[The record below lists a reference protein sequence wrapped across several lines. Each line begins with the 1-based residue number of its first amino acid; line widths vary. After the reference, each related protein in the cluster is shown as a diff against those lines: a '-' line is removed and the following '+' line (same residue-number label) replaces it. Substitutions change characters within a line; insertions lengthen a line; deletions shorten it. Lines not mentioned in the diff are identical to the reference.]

1 MRSHRGISAL
11 VAAAALVF
19 VSNARAGNESQGR
32 DDRDQCR
39 ENDSAA
45 KGDSDGPRILQ
56 ADADTSNLFIH
67 GTGFGTKNGTVTLGG
82 QRLGVASW
90 SPTDI
95 VAVVPQSLLPA
106 SYLLTVTPAH
116 GRCVRAAFDVAVGGG
131 GQGSVGPPG
140 PVGPAGPAGPRG
152 ATGPAGAAGPAGPIG
167 PAGPQGPSGLTG
179 PPGATGPAGANGPPG
194 PAGAIGPPGPA
205 GAIGPPGP
213 AGAIGLP
220 GPAGAIGPPGPAGA
234 IGPPGPA
241 GPQGPIGFTGPAGSV
256 GAPGPI
262 GLPGPAGP
270 QGPIGFTGPA
280 GSVGAPGP
288 IGLPGP
294 SGPPG
299 SDGATGPAGPQGSPG
314 ATGPAGPPGPP
325 GSQGPS
331 AGFTAQFGL
340 STTPVTVTNTSV
352 TSLFVPLGS
361 YIVSSKVVLTNNSA
375 TPTNVACFLA
385 QGTSGRTVDRSDS
398 FLDASVS
405 VELTLHAAVQ
415 VNVAGDGQLW
425 LNCTRFASAIVTAAN
440 SQLTAIQVGTLT
452 ASPGP

>member
-56 ADADTSNLFIH
+56 ADADSSNLFIH

-95 VAVVPQSLLPA
+95 VAVVPQNLLPA

-116 GRCVRAAFDVAVGGG
+116 GRCVRAAFDVAVGAG

-234 IGPPGPA
+234 IGP
-241 GPQGPIGFTGPAGSV
+241 
-256 GAPGPI
+256 
-262 GLPGPAGP
+262 PGPAGP

>member
-11 VAAAALVF
+11 VAAAAFVF
-19 VSNARAGNESQGR
+19 VSDARAGNESQGR

-95 VAVVPQSLLPA
+95 VAVVPQNLLPA

-116 GRCVRAAFDVAVGGG
+116 GRCVRAAFDVAVGAG

-205 GAIGPPGP
+205 GAIG
-213 AGAIGLP
+213 L
-220 GPAGAIGPPGPAGA
+220 PGPAGA

-262 GLPGPAGP
+262 GLPGP
-270 QGPIGFTGPA
+270 T
-280 GSVGAPGP
+280 
-288 IGLPGP
+288 
-294 SGPPG
+294 GPPG
-299 SDGATGPAGPQGSPG
+299 SDGATGPAGPQGSAG

-361 YIVSSKVVLTNNSA
+361 YIVSSKVVLSNNSA

>member
-116 GRCVRAAFDVAVGGG
+116 GRCVRAAFDVAVGAG

-205 GAIGPPGP
+205 GAIGP
-213 AGAIGLP
+213 
-220 GPAGAIGPPGPAGA
+220 
-234 IGPPGPA
+234 
-241 GPQGPIGFTGPAGSV
+241 
-256 GAPGPI
+256 
-262 GLPGPAGP
+262 PGPAGP

>member
-116 GRCVRAAFDVAVGGG
+116 GRCVRAAFDVAVGAG

-205 GAIGPPGP
+205 G
-213 AGAIGLP
+213 
-220 GPAGAIGPPGPAGA
+220 
-234 IGPPGPA
+234 
-241 GPQGPIGFTGPAGSV
+241 
-256 GAPGPI
+256 
-262 GLPGPAGP
+262 P

-325 GSQGPS
+325 GGQGPS

>member
-116 GRCVRAAFDVAVGGG
+116 GRCVRAAFDVAVGAG

-179 PPGATGPAGANGPPG
+179 PPGATGPAGAN
-194 PAGAIGPPGPA
+194 
-205 GAIGPPGP
+205 
-213 AGAIGLP
+213 
-220 GPAGAIGPPGPAGA
+220 
-234 IGPPGPA
+234 GPPGPA

>member
-116 GRCVRAAFDVAVGGG
+116 GRCVRAAFDVAVGAG

-234 IGPPGPA
+234 IGP
-241 GPQGPIGFTGPAGSV
+241 
-256 GAPGPI
+256 
-262 GLPGPAGP
+262 PGPAGP

>member
-116 GRCVRAAFDVAVGGG
+116 GRCVRAAFDVAVGAG

-213 AGAIGLP
+213 AGPQGPIGFTGPAGSVGAPGPIGLP

-262 GLPGPAGP
+262 GLPGP
-270 QGPIGFTGPA
+270 
-280 GSVGAPGP
+280 
-288 IGLPGP
+288 

-299 SDGATGPAGPQGSPG
+299 SDGATGPAGPQGSAG

>member
-11 VAAAALVF
+11 VAAAAFVF
-19 VSNARAGNESQGR
+19 VSDARAGNESQGR

-56 ADADTSNLFIH
+56 ADADSSNLFIH

-116 GRCVRAAFDVAVGGG
+116 GRCVRAAFDVAVGAG

-194 PAGAIGPPGPA
+194 PAGAIGP
-205 GAIGPPGP
+205 
-213 AGAIGLP
+213 
-220 GPAGAIGPPGPAGA
+220 
-234 IGPPGPA
+234 
-241 GPQGPIGFTGPAGSV
+241 
-256 GAPGPI
+256 
-262 GLPGPAGP
+262 PGPAGP

>member
-11 VAAAALVF
+11 VAAAAFVF
-19 VSNARAGNESQGR
+19 VSDARAGNESQGR

-116 GRCVRAAFDVAVGGG
+116 GRCVRAAFDVAVGAG

-262 GLPGPAGP
+262 GLPGP
-270 QGPIGFTGPA
+270 
-280 GSVGAPGP
+280 
-288 IGLPGP
+288 

-325 GSQGPS
+325 GGQGPS

>member
-19 VSNARAGNESQGR
+19 VSDARAGNESQGR

-116 GRCVRAAFDVAVGGG
+116 GRCVRAAFDVAVGAG

-234 IGPPGPA
+234 IGP
-241 GPQGPIGFTGPAGSV
+241 
-256 GAPGPI
+256 
-262 GLPGPAGP
+262 PGPAGP

>member
-116 GRCVRAAFDVAVGGG
+116 GRCVRAAFDVAVGAG

-205 GAIGPPGP
+205 GAIG
-213 AGAIGLP
+213 LP
-220 GPAGAIGPPGPAGA
+220 GPAGAIGP
-234 IGPPGPA
+234 
-241 GPQGPIGFTGPAGSV
+241 
-256 GAPGPI
+256 
-262 GLPGPAGP
+262 PGPAGP

>member
-56 ADADTSNLFIH
+56 ADADSSNLFIH

-116 GRCVRAAFDVAVGGG
+116 GRCVRAAFDVAVGAG

-213 AGAIGLP
+213 AG
-220 GPAGAIGPPGPAGA
+220 
-234 IGPPGPA
+234 
-241 GPQGPIGFTGPAGSV
+241 PQGPIGFTGPAGSV

-262 GLPGPAGP
+262 GLPGP
-270 QGPIGFTGPA
+270 T
-280 GSVGAPGP
+280 
-288 IGLPGP
+288 
-294 SGPPG
+294 GPPG
-299 SDGATGPAGPQGSPG
+299 SDGATGPAGPQGSAG

>member
-11 VAAAALVF
+11 VAAAAFVF
-19 VSNARAGNESQGR
+19 VSDARAGNESQGR

-116 GRCVRAAFDVAVGGG
+116 GRCVRAAFDVAVGAG

-205 GAIGPPGP
+205 GAIG
-213 AGAIGLP
+213 LP
-220 GPAGAIGPPGPAGA
+220 GPAGAIGP
-234 IGPPGPA
+234 
-241 GPQGPIGFTGPAGSV
+241 
-256 GAPGPI
+256 
-262 GLPGPAGP
+262 PGPAGP

-325 GSQGPS
+325 GGQGPS

>member
-11 VAAAALVF
+11 VAAAAFVF
-19 VSNARAGNESQGR
+19 VSDARAGNESQGR

-116 GRCVRAAFDVAVGGG
+116 GRCVRAAFDVAVGAG

-205 GAIGPPGP
+205 GAIG
-213 AGAIGLP
+213 LP
-220 GPAGAIGPPGPAGA
+220 GPAGAIGP
-234 IGPPGPA
+234 
-241 GPQGPIGFTGPAGSV
+241 
-256 GAPGPI
+256 
-262 GLPGPAGP
+262 PGPAGP

-299 SDGATGPAGPQGSPG
+299 SDGATGPAGPQGSAG

>member
-11 VAAAALVF
+11 VAAAAFVF
-19 VSNARAGNESQGR
+19 VSDARAGNESQGR

-116 GRCVRAAFDVAVGGG
+116 GRCVRAAFDVAVGAG

-205 GAIGPPGP
+205 G
-213 AGAIGLP
+213 
-220 GPAGAIGPPGPAGA
+220 
-234 IGPPGPA
+234 
-241 GPQGPIGFTGPAGSV
+241 
-256 GAPGPI
+256 
-262 GLPGPAGP
+262 P

-325 GSQGPS
+325 GGQGPS